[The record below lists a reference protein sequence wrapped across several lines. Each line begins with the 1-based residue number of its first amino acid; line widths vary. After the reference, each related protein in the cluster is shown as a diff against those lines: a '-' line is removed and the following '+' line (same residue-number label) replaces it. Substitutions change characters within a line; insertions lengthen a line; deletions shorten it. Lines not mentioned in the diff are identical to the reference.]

1 MYSTAVIPAR
11 SIGGEILSAVSVN
24 EQARRRGGTAALL
37 LICGGQFM
45 LVLDVSIVNVA
56 LPTIQRHL
64 HMTQANLQWIVTG
77 YTLTFGGFLLL
88 GGRAAD
94 IFGRR
99 RMFMAGLALFASASL
114 IGGLAQSGTM
124 LIIMR
129 GIQGLGG
136 AIVSPA
142 ALSLLTTTFHEGPE
156 RNRAIGIWGAVAA
169 SGGAV
174 GVLLGGILTEAITW
188 RWVFLV
194 NVPVAAFV
202 ITAAPRILMEG
213 RGESQHHP
221 DYRGGVAVTAAL
233 IALVYGLS
241 EGGQHSFTSS
251 RAWVPLLAAAVL
263 MAVFVA
269 IELRVN
275 DPLLPFRIFRSSTVA
290 GADLGMLAVGASAFG
305 MVFFL
310 TLYMQQILRMSPI
323 QTGLA
328 WLPMTVCIA
337 ISAQIATR
345 NVGRVGV
352 KPFFAG
358 GLLCAAGGMA
368 LFTGVSVHGSYGANA
383 LPGLIL
389 VAIGMGLAFTTATVA
404 ATAGISDAEQ
414 GLASGLVVTSQ
425 QVGASIGLAVLTA
438 IAASATRHYAG
449 PPPQALVHG
458 FKVAFAVGIGFGVA
472 GAAAVIALV
481 RDDACVA
488 ELRRRKLRAMMHR
501 PIAQPVTGQTS
512 PCWPAVGDLQ
522 EGQVSLPEVAVAD
535 A

>member
-1 MYSTAVIPAR
+1 
-11 SIGGEILSAVSVN
+11 LSAVSVS
-24 EQARRRGGTAALL
+24 EQETSRGGTAALL
-37 LICGGQFM
+37 LICAGQFM

-64 HMTQANLQWIVTG
+64 GMSQANLQWIVTG

-94 IFGRR
+94 MFGRR

-114 IGGLAQSGTM
+114 VGGIAQSGTM

-156 RNRAIGIWGAVAA
+156 RNRAIGVWGAVAA

-174 GVLLGGILTEAITW
+174 GVLLGGILTEAVTW

-202 ITAAPRILMEG
+202 IFAAPRVLVEG
-213 RGESQHHP
+213 RGQSQHHP
-221 DYRGGVAVTAAL
+221 DYRGGVTVTAAL

-241 EGGQHSFTSS
+241 EGGQHSFSDARS
-251 RAWVPLLAAAVL
+251 WVPLLAAAIL
-263 MAVFVA
+263 LAAFVT
-269 IELRVN
+269 IEQRVK
-275 DPLLPFRIFRSSTVA
+275 DPLLPFRIFRVSTVA
-290 GADLGMLAVGASAFG
+290 GADIGMLALGAAMFG
-305 MVFFL
+305 MIFFL
-310 TLYMQQILRMSPI
+310 TLYMQDILRMSPI

-337 ISAQIATR
+337 ITAQIATR
-345 NVGRVGV
+345 NVGRIGV
-352 KPFFAG
+352 KPFFVG
-358 GLLCAAGGMA
+358 GLVLAAGGMA
-368 LFTGVSVHGSYGANA
+368 VLSAISVHGNYGADA

-389 VAIGMGLAFTTATVA
+389 VAVGMGAAFTTATVA
-404 ATAGISDAEQ
+404 ATAGISDGEQ
-414 GLASGLVVTSQ
+414 GLASGLLVTSQ
-425 QVGASIGLAVLTA
+425 QVGASIGLAVLSA
-438 IAASATRHYAG
+438 IAASATRGFAG
-449 PPPQALVHG
+449 PPPAALVHG
-458 FKVAFAVGIGFGVA
+458 FQVAFRVAIGFGLA
-472 GAAAVIALV
+472 GAVAVLALV

-501 PIAQPVTGQTS
+501 PIAQPVTGTTS

-522 EGQVSLPEVAVAD
+522 EGLPEVAVGAD

>member
-1 MYSTAVIPAR
+1 LLVYSTAAISPKGP
-11 SIGGEILSAVSVN
+11 IGGKRLSSISVTERTN
-24 EQARRRGGTAALL
+24 RADTAALL
-37 LICGGQFM
+37 LICAGQFM

-64 HMTQANLQWIVTG
+64 SMSQDSLQWIVTG

-88 GGRAAD
+88 GGRTAD
-94 IFGRR
+94 RLGRR
-99 RMFMAGLALFASASL
+99 RMFMFGLALFAGASL
-114 IGGLAQSGTM
+114 VGGLAQSGTM

-142 ALSLLTTTFHEGPE
+142 ALSLLTTTFHEGPA
-156 RNRAIGIWGAVAA
+156 RNRAIGVWGAVAA

-174 GVLLGGILTEAITW
+174 GVLLGGILTEAVTW

-202 ITAAPRILMEG
+202 ITSAPRVLPEG
-213 RGESQHHP
+213 RGEAQKRP
-221 DYRGGVAVTAAL
+221 DILGGVTVTAAL
-233 IALVYGLS
+233 IALVLGLS
-241 EGGQHSFTSS
+241 QGGQHSFSQA
-251 RAWVPLLAAAVL
+251 RAWAPLLAAAGLLVL
-263 MAVFVA
+263 FVV
-269 IELRVN
+269 IEQRIE
-275 DPLLPFRIFRSSTVA
+275 DPLLPFRIFRSSTVV
-290 GADLGMLAVGASAFG
+290 GADLGMLALGASMFG

-310 TLYMQQILRMSPI
+310 TLYMQDILRMSPI

-328 WLPMTVCIA
+328 WLPMTACIA
-337 ISAQIATR
+337 VTAQIATR

-352 KPFFAG
+352 KPFFVG
-358 GLLCAAGGMA
+358 GLVLAAGGMA
-368 LFTGVSVHGSYGANA
+368 LLSGISVHGSYGADA

-389 VAIGMGLAFTTATVA
+389 VAVGMGSAFTTATVA
-404 ATAGISDAEQ
+404 ATAGISDGEQ
-414 GLASGLVVTSQ
+414 GLASGLLVTSQ
-425 QVGASIGLAVLTA
+425 QVGASIGLAVLSA
-438 IAASATRHYAG
+438 IAASATRSFVG

-458 FKVAFAVGIGFGVA
+458 FQVAFEVAIGFGLA
-472 GAAAVIALV
+472 GALAVIALV

-488 ELRRRKLRAMMHR
+488 ELRRRKVRAIMHR

-522 EGQVSLPEVAVAD
+522 EGLPQVAVAAD

>member
-1 MYSTAVIPAR
+1 
-11 SIGGEILSAVSVN
+11 
-24 EQARRRGGTAALL
+24 
-37 LICGGQFM
+37 
-45 LVLDVSIVNVA
+45 
-56 LPTIQRHL
+56 
-64 HMTQANLQWIVTG
+64 
-77 YTLTFGGFLLL
+77 
-88 GGRAAD
+88 
-94 IFGRR
+94 
-99 RMFMAGLALFASASL
+99 
-114 IGGLAQSGTM
+114 
-124 LIIMR
+124 
-129 GIQGLGG
+129 
-136 AIVSPA
+136 
-142 ALSLLTTTFHEGPE
+142 
-156 RNRAIGIWGAVAA
+156 
-169 SGGAV
+169 
-174 GVLLGGILTEAITW
+174 
-188 RWVFLV
+188 
-194 NVPVAAFV
+194 
-202 ITAAPRILMEG
+202 
-213 RGESQHHP
+213 
-221 DYRGGVAVTAAL
+221 
-233 IALVYGLS
+233 
-241 EGGQHSFTSS
+241 
-251 RAWVPLLAAAVL
+251 
-263 MAVFVA
+263 
-269 IELRVN
+269 
-275 DPLLPFRIFRSSTVA
+275 
-290 GADLGMLAVGASAFG
+290 MLAVGASAFG

-358 GLLCAAGGMA
+358 GLLFAAGGMA

-501 PIAQPVTGQTS
+501 PITQPVTGQTS

-522 EGQVSLPEVAVAD
+522 EGRVSLPEVVVAAD

>member
-1 MYSTAVIPAR
+1 M
-11 SIGGEILSAVSVN
+11 
-24 EQARRRGGTAALL
+24 AALL

-94 IFGRR
+94 MFGRR

-114 IGGLAQSGTM
+114 VGGLSQSGTM

-156 RNRAIGIWGAVAA
+156 RNRAIGVWGAVAA

-174 GVLLGGILTEAITW
+174 GVLLGGILTEAVTW

-194 NVPVAAFV
+194 NVPVGAF
-202 ITAAPRILMEG
+202 IIFAAPRVLAEG
-213 RGESQHHP
+213 RGESRLHP

-241 EGGQHSFTSS
+241 EGGQHSFLSA
-251 RAWVPLLAAAVL
+251 RALVPLLAAVAL
-263 MAVFVA
+263 LALFVA
-269 IELRVN
+269 IEQRVK
-275 DPLLPFRIFRSSTVA
+275 DPLLPFRIFRVSTVA
-290 GADLGMLAVGASAFG
+290 GADLGMLALGASAFG

-310 TLYMQQILRMSPI
+310 TLYMQDILRMSPI

-328 WLPMTVCIA
+328 WIPMTVCIA
-337 ISAQIATR
+337 LTAQVATR

-358 GLLCAAGGMA
+358 GLLLAAAGMA

-389 VAIGMGLAFTTATVA
+389 VAIGMGAAFTTATVA
-404 ATAGISDAEQ
+404 ATAGISDGEQ
-414 GLASGLVVTSQ
+414 GLASGLLVTSQ
-425 QVGASIGLAVLTA
+425 QVGASIGLAVLSA
-438 IAASATRHYAG
+438 IAASATRHFAG

-458 FKVAFAVGIGFGVA
+458 FQVAFTVAIGFGIA
-472 GAAAVIALV
+472 GAGAVILLV

-488 ELRRRKLRAMMHR
+488 ELRRRKVRAMMHR

-512 PCWPAVGDLQ
+512 PCWPAVSDLQ
-522 EGQVSLPEVAVAD
+522 QGAVSLPEVAATAD